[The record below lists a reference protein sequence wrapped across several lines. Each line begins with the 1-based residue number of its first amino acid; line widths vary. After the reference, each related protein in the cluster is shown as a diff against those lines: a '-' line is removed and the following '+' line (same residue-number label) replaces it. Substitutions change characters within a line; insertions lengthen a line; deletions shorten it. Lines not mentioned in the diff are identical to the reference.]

1 MFIKE
6 INEKIKKGE
15 IFLLSCSYYIVKSI
29 FFTDLVI
36 FLYEKTL
43 KRIKKLQKLL
53 HRDEKAQKWWV
64 NNQWFGKDMFLTDY
78 AMEIHYELKEENY
91 DLRSDEYYRELET
104 RIYKMFPE
112 RIKKHYSHNN

>member
-1 MFIKE
+1 MFIKK

-15 IFLLSCSYYIVKSI
+15 IFLLSCVYHVIKSV

-36 FLYEKTL
+36 FLYEKIL
-43 KRIKKLQKLL
+43 VRIKKLQKLV
-53 HRDEKAQKWWV
+53 HREEKAQKWWV
-64 NNQWFGKDMFLTDY
+64 NNQWFGKDMFLTNC
-78 AMEIHYELKEENY
+78 AMEIQYELKEENY
-91 DLRSDEYYRELET
+91 DLKSDEYYRELET

>member
-1 MFIKE
+1 MFIKK
-6 INEKIKKGE
+6 INEKIQKGE
-15 IFLLSCSYYIVKSI
+15 IFLLSCSYHIIKSI

-43 KRIKKLQKLL
+43 KRIKKLEKLL
-53 HRDEKAQKWWV
+53 NGDEKAQKWCV
-64 NNQWFGKDMFLTDY
+64 NNQWFGKDMFLTEY
-78 AMEIHYELKEENY
+78 AMEVHCELKEEKY
-91 DLRSDEYYRELET
+91 DLRSEEYYRELEI